1 MMKKIF
7 FILLAS
13 LAFQG
18 MVIAQDKKDQR
29 TQTTRIADLLAQMP
43 AKDAAQAGINVNDI
57 AALGENGYLELI
69 GMLSPAG
76 KGNNALIEYA
86 IGGFT
91 AASTKAGKEN
101 WRKMS
106 VAALGKAL
114 QKLSDPQNK
123 AFIMS
128 QLDGVAQDDAVP
140 YLVASLKDV
149 QLSDPAVRVLVKINT
164 PTAKQALLNALAS
177 TSGKSRLS
185 VVEGL
190 GDSRVKAAVQP
201 IAALATGSDQDL
213 TKMSLYALAKIAD
226 PSSEELMAS
235 AAAKSNFNYENTNAV
250 AAYLDY
256 AANLLLAGNP
266 ALAHKIALQLL
277 DKATAPDLVSVRTG
291 ALKIL
296 SDENKG
302 QDISILLAAVKDPSI
317 AYRAAALKFALP
329 YLNPATTTLWLQQ
342 LNKVKPDVQAEMVTM
357 LGDGKSKEALPA
369 VLKLINHKNQD
380 LKFAAIEAAAK
391 IGGVEVLQDLFKT
404 MQKGDDATVQK
415 VADVLLRIKGAGLAE
430 NIAKVLPAMQPNAQV
445 ALIAVLAARGGQG
458 QISSIYALQKSK
470 NPLVRKAAFA
480 ALREVAT
487 KADLPELFA
496 LLNSKEIS
504 DEESVMVQSALIAAL
519 KGTATENDT
528 AVVLQKMTDA
538 NPEKKKFFY
547 KVLASLGDA
556 QALKAVNNAF
566 NTGDEETKKLALE
579 ALSSWA
585 NISSLESLLSIAR
598 TTTNAAF
605 QQEAITG
612 YLRLVRSA
620 PEPAA
625 QRLLMLRDA
634 MDVAKTEQ
642 QQQQILTDLQG
653 AKTYNAA
660 VFAGNYMDS
669 PALQQAAARAV
680 MMIVLS
686 DKSYEGEQVKGLLNK
701 TIQVL
706 KGGDSEYEKQ
716 AIRKYLAE
724 MKGGSGFVSMFNGK
738 DLKGWKGLVGD
749 PLKRAK
755 MDAKTL
761 AGAQEKADAEALK
774 SWVIDNGALL
784 FTGKGDNLATLKK
797 YGDFEMLVDWKIY
810 DDGNKKGD
818 AGIYLRGSPQVQ
830 IWDTSRVEDGAQVGS
845 GGLYNN
851 QVNESKPLKAVD
863 NKLGEWNNFHIIM
876 KGDRVTVYLN
886 GVLVTDDVILE
897 NYWDRKLPIFAEE
910 QIELQAHGS
919 RIAYRDIYIKE
930 LERPAPFE
938 LSATEK
944 KEGYKVLF
952 DGTNMHQWTGNTSA
966 YTVAN
971 GNMEINPKPG
981 KGSGGNLFSKDDYS
995 DFVFRFEFQLT
1006 PGANNG
1012 LGIRAPLTGDA
1023 AYEGM
1028 ELQILDNDAD
1038 IYKDLHVYQYH
1049 GSIYGVQAAKRGS
1062 LKPLGE
1068 WNYQE
1073 VTVKGPKIKVV
1084 LNGDVILDGDI
1095 TEARKKGA
1103 LDGQSHPGLQRDKGR
1118 VGFLGHGSVVRFK
1131 NIRIKD
1137 LSVSK

>member
-1 MMKKIF
+1 MKKIC
-7 FILLAS
+7 FILLAG

-18 MVIAQDKKDQR
+18 TLSAQDKKDQR

-43 AKDAAQAGINVNDI
+43 AKDAGQGAINGNDI

-69 GMLSPAG
+69 GMLSPVG
-76 KGNNALIEYA
+76 KGNNASIEYA

-91 AASTKAGKEN
+91 AASTKTGNEN

-106 VAALGKAL
+106 VVALGKAL
-114 QKLSDPQNK
+114 QKLTDPQNK
-123 AFIMS
+123 SFIMS
-128 QLDGVAQDDAVP
+128 QLDGVAKDDAIP
-140 YLVASLKDV
+140 YLVTFLKDA
-149 QLSDPAVRVLVKINT
+149 QLADPAVRVLVKINT
-164 PTAKQALLNALAS
+164 AASKQALLTALAS
-177 TSGKSRLS
+177 TTGKSRLS

-190 GDSRVKAAVQP
+190 GDSRVKAGAQP
-201 IAALATGSDQDL
+201 IAALVTGSDANL

-226 PSSEELMAS
+226 PSSEEVMAS
-235 AAAKSNFNYENTNAV
+235 AAAKSDFKYENTNAV
-250 AAYLDY
+250 PAYLDY
-256 AANLLLAGNP
+256 AANLLLDGNS

-277 DKATAPDLVSVRTG
+277 DKASSPDLVSVRTG

-296 SDENKG
+296 SDEHKAA
-302 QDISILLAAVKDPSI
+302 DISVLLAAMKDPYI
-317 AYRAAALKFALP
+317 AYRAAALKFAVP
-329 YLNPATTTLWLQQ
+329 YLNPSNTALWIKQLAKTT
-342 LNKVKPDVQAEMVTM
+342 PEVQSEMVTM
-357 LGDGKSKEALPA
+357 LGDGKAESALPT
-369 VLKLINHKNQD
+369 VLKLLNHKD
-380 LKFAAIEAAAK
+380 EALRFAAIEAAAN
-391 IGGVEVLQDLFKT
+391 IGGSTVVDDLFKT
-404 MQKGDDATVQK
+404 MAKGDEGTVQK
-415 VADVLLRIKGAGLAE
+415 VADVLLRMKGDGLTE
-430 NIAKVLPAMQPNAQV
+430 KIATTLPKMKPNVQV
-445 ALIAVLAARGGQG
+445 ALIQVLASRAAHG
-458 QISSIYALQKSK
+458 QINSIYALQKSK
-470 NPLVRKAAFA
+470 NPEVRKAAFA
-480 ALREVAT
+480 ALPALAT
-487 KADLPELFA
+487 KADLQDLFS
-496 LLNSKEIS
+496 LLNSKEIN

-519 KGTATENDT
+519 KGASTENDT
-528 AVVLQKMTDA
+528 AVVLQKMSEA

-556 QALKAVNNAF
+556 QALAAVNNAF
-566 NTGDEETKKLALE
+566 QTGDEQTKKLALE
-579 ALSSWA
+579 ALASWA
-585 NISSLESLLSIAR
+585 NEGSLESLLLIAR
-598 TTTNAAF
+598 TNTNADF
-605 QQEAITG
+605 QQEALQG
-612 YLRLVRSA
+612 YLRLVRSS
-620 PEPAA
+620 PATPA
-625 QRLLMLRDA
+625 QRLLKLRDG

-642 QQQQILTDLQG
+642 QQKQILTDLQN

-660 VFAGNYMDS
+660 IFAGKYIDD

-680 MMIVLS
+680 MMIVLA
-686 DKSYEGEQVKGLLNK
+686 DRSYEGAQVKDLLNK

-706 KGGDSEYEKQ
+706 KGGDSEYEKE

-724 MKGGSGFVSMFNGK
+724 MKGGSGFVAVFNGK
-738 DLKGWKGLVGD
+738 DLTGWKGLVGD

-755 MDAKTL
+755 MDQKTL
-761 AGAQEKADAEALK
+761 AAAQEKADAEALK
-774 SWVIDNGALL
+774 SWVIENGDLL

-830 IWDTSRVEDGAQVGS
+830 IWDISRVEDGAQVGS

-851 QVNESKPLKAVD
+851 QVNESKPLKVAD

-886 GVLVTDDVILE
+886 GILVTDDVILE

-919 RIAYRDIYIKE
+919 RIAYRDVYIKE
-930 LERPAPFE
+930 LERPVPFE
-938 LSATEK
+938 LSASEK

-966 YTVAN
+966 YTIAN

-1028 ELQILDNDAD
+1028 ELQILDNDAP

-1084 LNGDVILDGDI
+1084 LNGDLILDGDI
-1095 TEARKKGA
+1095 TEARKKGTV
-1103 LDGQSHPGLQRDKGR
+1103 DGQNHPGLQRDKGR

>member
-1 MMKKIF
+1 MKKIF
-7 FILLAS
+7 FILLAT
-13 LAFQG
+13 LAYQG
-18 MVIAQDKKDQR
+18 LAIAQDKKDQR

-43 AKDAAQAGINVNDI
+43 AKDAAQAAINANDI
-57 AALGENGYLELI
+57 AGLGETGYLELI
-69 GMLSPAG
+69 GMLTPAG
-76 KGNNALIEYA
+76 KGNNALVQYA

-91 AASTKAGKEN
+91 AASTKTGKEN

-106 VAALGKAL
+106 VAAYSKAL

-123 AFIMS
+123 AFLMS
-128 QLDGVAQDDAVP
+128 QLDEVAQDDAIP
-140 YLVASLKDV
+140 SLISFLKDA

-164 PTAKQALLNALAS
+164 PASKTALLNALPS
-177 TSGKSRLS
+177 TAGKSRLS
-185 VVEGL
+185 VIEGL
-190 GDSRVKAAVQP
+190 GDSRVKAAAAP
-201 IAALATGSDQDL
+201 IAAFADGSDQNL
-213 TKMSLYALAKIAD
+213 TKMSLYALAKIGD
-226 PSSEELMAS
+226 PSSESLMAS
-235 AAAKSNFNYENTNAV
+235 AAAKSDFKYENTNAV

-256 AANLLLAGNP
+256 AARLLADGD
-266 ALAHKIALQLL
+266 AVLAHKIALQLL

-296 SDENKG
+296 SDESKG
-302 QDISILLAAVKDPSI
+302 QDISVLLGAVKDPSI

-329 YLNPATTTLWLQQ
+329 YLNPATTSLWLKE
-342 LNKVKPDVQAEMVTM
+342 LNKVKPEVQAEMVTM
-357 LGDGKSKEALPA
+357 LGDGKAATALPT
-369 VLKLINHKNQD
+369 VLKLISHKNQD

-391 IGGVEVLQDLFKT
+391 IGGVEVLPDLFKT
-404 MQKGDDATVQK
+404 MDKGDDATVQK
-415 VADVLLRIKGAGLAE
+415 VADVMLRMKGAGLTE
-430 NIAKVLPAMQPNAQV
+430 NIAKVLPGMKPNVQV
-445 ALIAVLAARGGQG
+445 ALIQVLAARAAHE
-458 QISSIYALQKSK
+458 QINSVYVLQQSK
-470 NPLVRKAAFA
+470 NPAVRKAAFA
-480 ALREVAT
+480 ALANLVT

-496 LLNSKEIS
+496 LLNHKNTT
-504 DEESVMVQSALIAAL
+504 DEEALMVQSALIAAL
-519 KGTATENDT
+519 KVGATASHTEI
-528 AVVLQKMTDA
+528 VLQQMSDA
-538 NPEKKKFFY
+538 APEKKKFFY
-547 KVLASLGDA
+547 KVLASLGDSK
-556 QALKAVNNAF
+556 ALAAVNNAF
-566 NTGDEETKKLALE
+566 KTGDEQTQKLALE

-585 NISSLESLLSIAR
+585 NPSSMESLLNIAR
-598 TTTNAAF
+598 TASNPTF
-605 QQEAITG
+605 QEEALQG
-612 YLRLVRSA
+612 YLRLVRLSGA
-620 PEPAA
+620 PAA
-625 QRLLMLRDA
+625 QKLLMLRDA
-634 MDVAKTEQ
+634 MDVAKTTAQ
-642 QQQQILTDLQG
+642 KQQILTDLEH
-653 AKTYNAA
+653 AKTFNAV
-660 VFAGNYMDS
+660 VFAGKYMDD

-680 MMIVLS
+680 MTIVLS
-686 DKSYEGEQVKGLLNK
+686 DKSYEGAAVKNLLNK

-706 KGGDSEYEKQ
+706 SGGDSEYEKQ

-724 MKGGSGFVSMFNGK
+724 MTGGQGFISMFNGK
-738 DLKGWKGLVGD
+738 DLEGWKGLVAD

-755 MDAKTL
+755 MDEKTL
-761 AGAQEKADAEALK
+761 AAAQEKANAEALK
-774 SWVIDNGALL
+774 SWVIENGALL

-830 IWDTSRVEDGAQVGS
+830 IWDTSRVDDGAQVGS

-851 QVNESKPLKAVD
+851 QVNESKPLKVAD

-886 GVLVTDDVILE
+886 GVLVTEDVILE

-930 LERPAPFE
+930 LERPVPFV
-938 LSATEK
+938 LSAAEK

-952 DGTNMHQWTGNTSA
+952 DGTNMHEWTGNTSA

-1049 GSIYGVQAAKRGS
+1049 GSIYGVQAAKRGF

-1084 LNGDVILDGDI
+1084 LNGNVILDGDI
-1095 TEARKKGA
+1095 TEARKKGTV
-1103 LDGQSHPGLQRDKGR
+1103 DGQNHPGLQRDKGR

>member
-1 MMKKIF
+1 MKKIC
-7 FILLAS
+7 FILLAG

-18 MVIAQDKKDQR
+18 TLHAQDKKDQR

-43 AKDAAQAGINVNDI
+43 AKDAGLGAINVNEI

-69 GMLSPAG
+69 GMLSPVG
-76 KGNNALIEYA
+76 KGNNAPIEYA

-91 AASTKAGKEN
+91 AASTKSGHEN

-114 QKLSDPQNK
+114 QKLTDPQNK

-128 QLDGVAQDDAVP
+128 QLDGIAKDDAIP
-140 YLVASLKDV
+140 YLISYLKDA
-149 QLSDPAVRVLVKINT
+149 QLADPSVRVLVKINT
-164 PTAKQALLNALAS
+164 PAAQQALLAALAS
-177 TSGKSRLS
+177 TLGKSRLS

-190 GDSRVKAAVQP
+190 GDSRVKAAAQP
-201 IAALATGSDQDL
+201 IGALTVGTDPNL

-226 PSSEELMAS
+226 PSSEGLMAS
-235 AAAKSNFNYENTNAV
+235 AAAKSNFKYENTNAV
-250 AAYLDY
+250 PAYLDY
-256 AANLLLAGNP
+256 AANLLLQGNS
-266 ALAHKIALQLL
+266 ALSHKIALQLL
-277 DKATAPDLVSVRTG
+277 DKANGPDLVSVRTG

-296 SDENKG
+296 ADEHKAA
-302 QDISILLAAVKDPSI
+302 DISVLLAAMKDPSV

-329 YLNPATTTLWLQQ
+329 YLNPGTTALWISQ
-342 LNKVKPDVQAEMVTM
+342 LTKEKPDVQAEMVTM
-357 LGDGKSKEALPA
+357 LGDGKAKAALPT
-369 VLKLINHKNQD
+369 VLKLINAKD
-380 LKFAAIEAAAK
+380 EALRFAAIEAAAN
-391 IGGVEVLQDLFKT
+391 IGGSEVLDDLFKT
-404 MQKGDDATVQK
+404 MAKGDEATINK
-415 VADVLLRIKGAGLAE
+415 VADVLLRMKGEDLTGK
-430 NIAKVLPAMQPNAQV
+430 IADVLPKMKPNVQV
-445 ALIAVLAARGGQG
+445 ALIQVLASRSAHG
-458 QISSIYALQKSK
+458 QINTVYALQKSK
-470 NPLVRKAAFA
+470 NPAVRKAAFA
-480 ALREVAT
+480 ALPSLAT
-487 KADLPELFA
+487 KADLSDLFS

-504 DEESVMVQSALIAAL
+504 DEESLMLQSALIAAL
-519 KGTATENDT
+519 KGASTENDT
-528 AVVLQKMTDA
+528 ALVLEKMA
-538 NPEKKKFFY
+538 AASPEKKKFFY
-547 KVLASLGDA
+547 KVLASLGNA
-556 QALKAVNNAF
+556 QSLAAVNNAF
-566 NTGDEETKKLALE
+566 QTGDEQTKKVALE
-579 ALSSWA
+579 ALASWA
-585 NISSLESLLSIAR
+585 NEGSLESLLAIAR
-598 TTTNAAF
+598 TNGNPDF
-605 QQEAITG
+605 QQEALKG
-612 YLRLVRSA
+612 YLRLLRASRST
-620 PEPAA
+620 PA
-625 QRLLMLRDA
+625 QRLLRLRDA

-642 QQQQILTDLQG
+642 LQQQILTDLQD

-660 VFAGNYMDS
+660 IFAGRYMDQ

-686 DKSYEGEQVKGLLNK
+686 DRSYEGAEVRDLLNK

-706 KGGDSEYEKQ
+706 KGGDSEYEKE
-716 AIRKYLAE
+716 AVRKYLAE
-724 MKGGSGFVSMFNGK
+724 MKAGTGFVSVFNGK
-738 DLKGWKGLVGD
+738 DLTGWKGLVAD

-755 MDAKTL
+755 MDDKTL
-761 AGAQEKADAEALK
+761 AAAQEKADAAALK
-774 SWVIDNGALL
+774 SWVIEKGDLL
-784 FTGKGDNLATLKK
+784 FTGNGDNLATLKK

-830 IWDTSRVEDGAQVGS
+830 IWDTSRVDVGAQVGS

-851 QVNESKPLKAVD
+851 QVNESKPLKVVD
-863 NKLGEWNNFHIIM
+863 NKLGEWNTFRIIM

-919 RIAYRDIYIKE
+919 RVAYRDIYIKE
-930 LERPAPFE
+930 LERPVPFQ
-938 LSATEK
+938 LSAAEK

-952 DGTNMHQWTGNTSA
+952 DGTNMHEWTGNTAA
-966 YTVAN
+966 YTISD

-1012 LGIRAPLTGDA
+1012 LGIRAPLAGDA

-1028 ELQILDNDAD
+1028 ELQILDNDAP

-1095 TEARKKGA
+1095 TEARKKGTV
-1103 LDGQSHPGLQRDKGR
+1103 DGQNHPGLQRDKGR

-1137 LSVSK
+1137 LSTSK

>member
-7 FILLAS
+7 FILLAT

-18 MVIAQDKKDQR
+18 LAIAQDKKDQR

-43 AKDAAQAGINVNDI
+43 AKDAAQAAINANDI
-57 AALGENGYLELI
+57 AGLGEAGYLELI
-69 GMLSPAG
+69 RMLAPVG
-76 KGNNALIEYA
+76 KGNNTLIEYA

-91 AASTKAGKEN
+91 AASTKTGKEN
-101 WRKMS
+101 WRKMC
-106 VAALGKAL
+106 VAAYSKAL

-128 QLDGVAQDDAVP
+128 QLDGVAQDDAIP
-140 YLVASLKDV
+140 ALLPFLKDA
-149 QLSDPAVRVLVKINT
+149 QLSDPAVRALVKINT
-164 PTAKQALLNALAS
+164 PASKVALLNALAS
-177 TSGKSRLS
+177 TDGKSRLS
-185 VVEGL
+185 VIEGL
-190 GDSRVKAAVQP
+190 GDSRVKTAAGP
-201 IAALATGSDQDL
+201 IAAFANDTDQNL

-226 PSSEELMAS
+226 PSSEELMAAS
-235 AAAKSNFNYENTNAV
+235 AAKSNFKYENTNAV

-256 AANLLLAGNP
+256 AARLLADGN
-266 ALAHKIALQLL
+266 AVLAHKIALQLL
-277 DKATAPDLVSVRTG
+277 DKAAAPDLVSVRTG

-296 SDENKG
+296 SDETKG
-302 QDISILLAAVKDPSI
+302 QDISVLLAAVKDPAI

-329 YLNPATTTLWLQQ
+329 YLNPATTALWIKE
-342 LNKVKPDVQAEMVTM
+342 LNKVKPEVQAEMVTM
-357 LGDGKSKEALPA
+357 LGDGQASTALPA

-391 IGGVEVLQDLFKT
+391 IGGIEAFHDLLKT
-404 MQKGDDATVQK
+404 MDKGDDATVQK
-415 VADVLLRIKGAGLAE
+415 VADVMLRMKGPGLTE
-430 NIAKVLPAMQPNAQV
+430 NIAKTLPVMKPNVQV
-445 ALIAVLAARGGQG
+445 ALIQVLAARSAHE
-458 QISSIYALQKSK
+458 QINSVYVLQKSK
-470 NPLVRKAAFA
+470 NPAVRKAAFA
-480 ALREVAT
+480 ALANLVT

-496 LLNSKEIS
+496 LLNQKETTE
-504 DEESVMVQSALIAAL
+504 EESLMVQSALISAL
-519 KGTATENDT
+519 KVGATPSYTEI
-528 AVVLQKMTDA
+528 VLQQMADA
-538 NPEKKKFFY
+538 HPDKKKFFY
-547 KVLASLGDA
+547 KVLASLGDDK
-556 QALKAVNNAF
+556 ALTAVNNAF
-566 NTGDEETKKLALE
+566 KTGDEQTQKLALE

-585 NISSLESLLSIAR
+585 NPSSMESLLNIAR
-598 TTTNAAF
+598 TASNSTF
-605 QQEAITG
+605 QEQALQG
-612 YLRLVRSA
+612 YLRLVRLSTA
-620 PEPAA
+620 PAP
-625 QRLLMLRDA
+625 QKLLMLREA
-634 MDVAKTEQ
+634 MNVAKTTGQ
-642 QQQQILTDLQG
+642 KQQILTDLEQ
-653 AKTYNAA
+653 AKTFNAV
-660 VFAGNYMDS
+660 VFAGKYIDD

-680 MMIVLS
+680 MTIVLS
-686 DKSYEGEQVKGLLNK
+686 DKSYEGAAVKSLLNK

-706 KGGDSEYEKQ
+706 SGGDSEYEKQ

-724 MKGGSGFVSMFNGK
+724 MTGGPGFIPMFNGK
-738 DLKGWKGLVGD
+738 DLTGWKGLVAD

-755 MDAKTL
+755 MDEKTL
-761 AGAQEKADAEALK
+761 AAAQEKANAEALK
-774 SWVIDNGALL
+774 SWVIENGDLL
-784 FTGKGDNLATLKK
+784 FTGKGDNLASLKK

-830 IWDTSRVEDGAQVGS
+830 IWDTSRVDDGAQVGS

-851 QVNESKPLKAVD
+851 QVNENKPLKVAD

-886 GVLVTDDVILE
+886 GVLVTEDVILE

-919 RIAYRDIYIKE
+919 RVAYRDIYVKE
-930 LERPAPFE
+930 LERPVPFE
-938 LSATEK
+938 LSAAEK

-952 DGTNMHQWTGNTSA
+952 DGTNMHEWTGNTSA
-966 YTVAN
+966 YTIAN

-1049 GSIYGVQAAKRGS
+1049 GSIYGVQAAKRGF

-1084 LNGDVILDGDI
+1084 LNGNVILDGDI
-1095 TEARKKGA
+1095 TEARKKGTV
-1103 LDGQSHPGLQRDKGR
+1103 DGQSHPGLQRDKGR

>member
-1 MMKKIF
+1 MKKIF
-7 FILLAS
+7 FILLVS

-18 MVIAQDKKDQR
+18 TVIAQDKKDQR

-43 AKDAAQAGINVNDI
+43 AKDAAQAATNANDI

-91 AASTKAGKEN
+91 SASTKTGKEN

-106 VAALGKAL
+106 VAALGKGL
-114 QKLSDPQNK
+114 QKANDSQNK

-128 QLDGVAQDDAVP
+128 QLDGIAQDDAIP

-149 QLSDPAVRVLVKINT
+149 QVSDPAVRVLVKINT
-164 PTAKQALLNALAS
+164 PAAKKALLNALAS
-177 TSGKSRLS
+177 SSGKSRLS

-190 GDSRVKAAVQP
+190 GDSRVKEAAEP
-201 IAALATGSDQDL
+201 IAALAAGSDQNL
-213 TKMSLYALAKIAD
+213 TKMSLYALSKIAD
-226 PSSEELMAS
+226 PSSEALMAS
-235 AAAKSNFNYENTNAV
+235 AASKSNFNYENTNAV
-250 AAYLDY
+250 PAYLDY
-256 AANLLLAGNP
+256 GANLLSDGNA

-277 DKATAPDLVSVRTG
+277 EKATAPDLVSVRTG

-296 SDENKG
+296 SDESKG
-302 QDISILLAAVKDPSI
+302 QDISVLLAAVKDPSI
-317 AYRAAALKFALP
+317 AYRAAALKFAMP
-329 YLNPATTTLWLQQ
+329 YLSPATTALWLKQMTQ
-342 LNKVKPDVQAEMVTM
+342 VKPDVQAEMVTM
-357 LGDGKSKEALPA
+357 LGDGKATEALPA
-369 VLKLINHKNQD
+369 VLKLINHKD
-380 LKFAAIEAAAK
+380 EGLRFAAIEAAAN
-391 IGGVEVLQDLFKT
+391 IGGVNVLDDLFKT
-404 MQKGDDATVQK
+404 MAKGDDATVKK
-415 VADVLLRIKGAGLAE
+415 VADVLLRMKGDGLTE
-430 NIAKVLPAMQPNAQV
+430 KIALALPKMKPNVQV
-445 ALIAVLAARGGQG
+445 ALIDVLAARAAHE

-470 NPLVRKAAFA
+470 NPAVRKAAFA
-480 ALREVAT
+480 ALTQVAT

-496 LLNSKEIS
+496 LLNSNEIS
-504 DEESVMVQSALIAAL
+504 EEESVMIQSALIAAL
-519 KGTATENDT
+519 KGTATENET
-528 AVVLQKMTDA
+528 ATVLQKMADVS
-538 NPEKKKFFY
+538 PEKKKFFY

-566 NTGDEETKKLALE
+566 ETGDEQTKKLALE
-579 ALSSWA
+579 ALSSWT
-585 NISSLESLLSIAR
+585 NTGSLESLIAIAR
-598 TTTNAAF
+598 TTTNPAF
-605 QQEAITG
+605 QQEAISG

-620 PEPAA
+620 QVPAA
-625 QRLLMLRDA
+625 QRLLLLRDA

-642 QQQQILTDLQG
+642 LQQQILTDLQD
-653 AKTYNAA
+653 AKTYNAV
-660 VFAGNYMDS
+660 VFAGKYIDN

-680 MMIVLS
+680 MMVALA
-686 DKSYEGEQVKGLLNK
+686 DKSYEGQQLKDLLNK

-724 MKGGSGFVSMFNGK
+724 MKGGLGFVSVFNGK
-738 DLKGWKGLVGD
+738 DLTGWKGLVAD

-761 AGAQEKADAEALK
+761 ATAQEKADAEALK
-774 SWVIDNGALL
+774 SWVIDNKGALL
-784 FTGKGDNLATLKK
+784 FTGNGDNLATLKK

-830 IWDTSRVEDGAQVGS
+830 MWDTSRVDVGAQVGS

-851 QVNESKPLKAVD
+851 QVNESKPLKVVD

-919 RIAYRDIYIKE
+919 RVAYRDIAIKE
-930 LERPAPFE
+930 LERPVPFQ
-938 LSATEK
+938 LSAAEK

-952 DGTNMHQWTGNTSA
+952 DGTNMHEWTGNTSA

-1084 LNGDVILDGDI
+1084 LNGNVILDGDI
-1095 TEARKKGA
+1095 TEARKKGTV
-1103 LDGQSHPGLQRDKGR
+1103 DGQSHPGLQRDKGR

>member
-1 MMKKIF
+1 MTKKIC

-18 MVIAQDKKDQR
+18 TLIAQDKKDQR
-29 TQTTRIADLLAQMP
+29 TQTTRVADLLAQMP

-69 GMLSPAG
+69 GMLSPVG

-91 AASTKAGKEN
+91 SAATKTGNEN

-114 QKLSDPQNK
+114 QKLNDSQNK

-128 QLDGVAQDDAVP
+128 QLDGVAKDDAIP
-140 YLVASLKDV
+140 YLLVSLKDA

-164 PTAKQALLNALAS
+164 PAAKKALLDALAS
-177 TSGKSRLS
+177 TQGKSRLS

-190 GDSRVKAAVQP
+190 GDLRFKEAAQP
-201 IAALATGSDQDL
+201 IAALAAGGDQNL

-226 PSSEELMAS
+226 PSSEALMAS
-235 AAAKSNFNYENTNAV
+235 SAAKSNFNYENTNAV
-250 AAYLDY
+250 PAYLDY
-256 AANLLLAGNP
+256 AANLLLTGNSQ
-266 ALAHKIALQLL
+266 LAHKIALQLL
-277 DKATAPDLVSVRTG
+277 DKATATELVSVRTG

-296 SDENKG
+296 SDENRG
-302 QDISILLAAVKDPSI
+302 QDISVLLGAVNDPSI

-329 YLNPATTTLWLQQ
+329 YLNPATTNLWLKQ
-342 LNKVKPDVQAEMVTM
+342 LTKVSPEVQAEMVTM
-357 LGDGKSKEALPA
+357 LGDGKAIEALPTI
-369 VLKLINHKNQD
+369 LKLINHKDDN
-380 LKFAAIEAAAK
+380 LRFAAIEAAAN
-391 IGGVEVLQDLFKT
+391 IGGEKVLDDLFKT
-404 MQKGDDATVQK
+404 MAKGDEVTVQK
-415 VADVLLRIKGAGLAE
+415 VADVLLRMKGEGLTE
-430 NIAKVLPAMQPNAQV
+430 KIALVLPKMKPNVQV
-445 ALIAVLAARGGQG
+445 ALVGVLAARAAHG
-458 QISSIYALQKSK
+458 QINSIYALQKSK
-470 NPLVRKAAFA
+470 NPEVRKAAFT
-480 ALREVAT
+480 ALSQVAT

-496 LLNSKEIS
+496 LLNSAELS
-504 DEESVMVQSALIAAL
+504 EGESLMVQSALIAAL
-519 KGTATENDT
+519 KGAATANDT

-538 NPEKKKFFY
+538 SADKKKYFY

-556 QALKAVNNAF
+556 QSLKAVNNAF
-566 NTGDEETKKLALE
+566 QNGDDQTKKLALE
-579 ALSSWA
+579 ALASWA
-585 NISSLESLLSIAR
+585 NEGSLESLIAIAR
-598 TTTNAAF
+598 TSTNPAF
-605 QQEAITG
+605 QEEALKG
-612 YLRLVRSA
+612 YLRLVRSNPA
-620 PEPAA
+620 TPE
-625 QRLLMLRDA
+625 QKLLRLRDA
-634 MDVAKTEQ
+634 MEVAKTVQ
-642 QQQQILTDLQG
+642 QQQQILTDLQD
-653 AKTYNAA
+653 AKTYNTAI
-660 VFAGNYMDS
+660 FAGKYMDN

-680 MMIVLS
+680 MLVVLS
-686 DKSYEGEQVKGLLNK
+686 DKSYEGEQVKDLLNM

-716 AIRKYLAE
+716 AVRKYLAE
-724 MKGGSGFVSMFNGK
+724 MKGGSGFVPMFNGK
-738 DLKGWKGLVGD
+738 DLTGWKGLVAD

-755 MDAKTL
+755 MDDKTL
-761 AGAQEKADAEALK
+761 AAAQEKADAEAVK
-774 SWVIDNGALL
+774 SWVIKNGDLL
-784 FTGKGDNLATLKK
+784 FTGNGDNLATLKK

-830 IWDTSRVEDGAQVGS
+830 IWDTSRVDAGAQVGS

-851 QVNESKPLKAVD
+851 QVNESKPLKVAD
-863 NKLGEWNNFHIIM
+863 NKLGEWNNFRIIM

-897 NYWDRKLPIFAEE
+897 NYWDRKLPIFGEE

-919 RIAYRDIYIKE
+919 RVAYRDIYIKE
-930 LERPAPFE
+930 LERPLPFQ
-938 LSATEK
+938 LSAAEK

-952 DGTNMHQWTGNTSA
+952 DGTNMHQWMGNTAA
-966 YTVAN
+966 YTIVN

-1012 LGIRAPLTGDA
+1012 LGIRAPLAGDA

-1038 IYKDLHVYQYH
+1038 IYKDLHEYQYH

-1095 TEARKKGA
+1095 TAARKKGA
-1103 LDGQSHPGLQRDKGR
+1103 VDGKDHPGLQRDKGR